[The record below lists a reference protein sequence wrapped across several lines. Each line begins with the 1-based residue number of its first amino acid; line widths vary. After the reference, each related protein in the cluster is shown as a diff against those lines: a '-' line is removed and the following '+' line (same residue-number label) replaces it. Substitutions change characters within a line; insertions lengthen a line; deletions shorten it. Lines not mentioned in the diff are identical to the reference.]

1 MKIDAIIIDQEPSS
15 YLKSCLFTQFP
26 DIKVQGEA
34 TGISH
39 ARRLIHDVNPS
50 LVFADMKLFNIDSL
64 LEMTQGLSNRCEMIC
79 LSNCAD
85 DAISALRHHV
95 CGFIL
100 KPLNA
105 GDIVISVKT
114 ALKNLEAQ
122 APTDTSIDQAPALP
136 HTRLI
141 GIPTM
146 EGIDFLY
153 VHEIIRCEGLQKCTR
168 VLTMRRKSLL
178 SSYNIGEFKKL
189 LDTYGFF
196 LCHKSHLINL
206 MHVKRVTREGF
217 IFLSDAEAVPLARRK
232 RLEFLQQLKHL

>member
-1 MKIDAIIIDQEPSS
+1 MRIDAIIIDQEPSS
-15 YLKSCLFTQFP
+15 YLKSCLITQFP

-34 TGISH
+34 AGIGI

-64 LEMTQGLSNRCEMIC
+64 LELTEGLSNRCEMIC
-79 LSNCAD
+79 LSDRAD
-85 DAISALRHHV
+85 DAITALRHHV

-105 GDIVISVKT
+105 GDIVISVKS
-114 ALKNLEAQ
+114 AIRNLETQTIA
-122 APTDTSIDQAPALP
+122 DTPVDQAGLP

-146 EGIDFLY
+146 EGIDFIY

-168 VLTMRRKSLL
+168 VVTMRRKSLI

-196 LCHKSHLINL
+196 MCHKSHLINL

-217 IFLSDAEAVPLARRK
+217 IVLSDAEAVPLARRK